1 MIKKA
6 SYILIISL
14 SISLLL
20 HSENRNEDHLSTLK
34 RLIDAN
40 LPYDSLAPMDS
51 VISWGE
57 QISPMLE
64 EENQMELFFVT
75 KQLVVHL
82 YSLRGSIGR
91 SIDEARRMYEKAI
104 DMDYDL

>member
-75 KQLVVHL
+75 KQLSIL
-82 YSLRGSIGR
+82 YAEVL
-91 SIDEARRMYEKAI
+91 DVPLMRRAGCTKRR
-104 DMDYDL
+104 

>member
-64 EENQMELFFVT
+64 EENQMELFLPNSWSCISILYAEVLDVPLMRRAGCT
-75 KQLVVHL
+75 K
-82 YSLRGSIGR
+82 
-91 SIDEARRMYEKAI
+91 RR
-104 DMDYDL
+104 